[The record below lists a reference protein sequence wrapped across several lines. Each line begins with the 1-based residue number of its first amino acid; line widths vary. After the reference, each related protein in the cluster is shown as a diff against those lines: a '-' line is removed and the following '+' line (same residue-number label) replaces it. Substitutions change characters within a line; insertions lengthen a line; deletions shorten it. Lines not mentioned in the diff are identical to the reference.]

1 VDPWAVQYHGPYRYF
16 AQRPKELAAALA
28 LEAHRAWAGLPSVP
42 LEEWARATVESIERQ
57 PYSPTSADAFEF
69 YLPANCRAGT
79 PQFRRW
85 RENAANATSILLAR
99 RARLYGAREYR
110 LVDVQSGR
118 IVGACDLQDIDVRRL
133 MYALDLA
140 ANNPV
145 RARRARI
152 GSRSE
157 WLFTSELP
165 RAEQRTLAALGT
177 LEIPNDRPFER
188 RWTIL
193 RNEELAL
200 EMLRSLGIALG

>member
-1 VDPWAVQYHGPYRYF
+1 
-16 AQRPKELAAALA
+16 
-28 LEAHRAWAGLPSVP
+28 
-42 LEEWARATVESIERQ
+42 
-57 PYSPTSADAFEF
+57 
-69 YLPANCRAGT
+69 
-79 PQFRRW
+79 
-85 RENAANATSILLAR
+85 
-99 RARLYGAREYR
+99 
-110 LVDVQSGR
+110 
-118 IVGACDLQDIDVRRL
+118 

-140 ANNPV
+140 AKNPV